1 TLTHRVR
8 LRRLAKVR
16 GIERLV
22 SSAKFSASGRFVG
35 FNTPTALHHHAELSL
50 RELQRFLTAHLR
62 TAIVRAPNALAV
74 RLAAISAE
82 AREHVQLLAGNLK
95 MLAHETGLT
104 KRKRASLF
112 KLKQHV
118 RRSIEKNQNERNCSQ
133 VLTCRLS
140 NRYGFSS
147 AIHDVLWCLVRG
159 LQLGR
164 PVVVDS
170 EPWHYAPSGWSS
182 VFLPLSF
189 ACPEKPDPESR
200 WPGENS
206 GTLVGPDAQRSSFR
220 SVSRARSAILELP
233 PVLAE
238 HLVLLHGDPYA
249 WWFGQLMAYIM
260 RPSKE
265 LLDLVG
271 DAKRSLK
278 FRSPIVGLHIRRTDK
293 EAEASFHQVEE
304 YMEHVEG
311 LLRLDG
317 TLSKTLRAHSF
328 IVTSKFRRF
337 PNYVFLGDKA
347 ASETAR
353 NPDTRYNP
361 DALKALLKDVSLL
374 SECDLVICTLSS
386 GVCRVVYELMQARR
400 TDASMQVISLDVDYF
415 YAFVQ
420 FPPRRVLYEHRAL
433 NHKELWLRSG
443 DIVERLGDH
452 SVIGEARRKKM
463 WDGYSVGTL
472 PGTILTGLYPLYKTV
487 PQVRVTKN
495 STGWG
500 N

>member
-1 TLTHRVR
+1 MMRRQRWLLLLFGVASVVWVWKSQKGSPPPLEDVKLTIMQQFGIPPAMSEPPVWVR

-22 SSAKFSASGRFVG
+22 SSAKFSATGRFVG

-50 RELQRFLTAHLR
+50 RELQRFLTANLR

-200 WPGENS
+200 WPGENM
-206 GTLVGPDAQRSSFR
+206 
-220 SVSRARSAILELP
+220 SRARSAILELP

-278 FRSPIVGLHIRRTDK
+278 FRSPIVG
-293 EAEASFHQVEE
+293 
-304 YMEHVEG
+304 
-311 LLRLDG
+311 
-317 TLSKTLRAHSF
+317 
-328 IVTSKFRRF
+328 
-337 PNYVFLGDKA
+337 
-347 ASETAR
+347 
-353 NPDTRYNP
+353 
-361 DALKALLKDVSLL
+361 
-374 SECDLVICTLSS
+374 
-386 GVCRVVYELMQARR
+386 
-400 TDASMQVISLDVDYF
+400 
-415 YAFVQ
+415 
-420 FPPRRVLYEHRAL
+420 
-433 NHKELWLRSG
+433 
-443 DIVERLGDH
+443 
-452 SVIGEARRKKM
+452 
-463 WDGYSVGTL
+463 
-472 PGTILTGLYPLYKTV
+472 
-487 PQVRVTKN
+487 
-495 STGWG
+495 
-500 N
+500 